1 MFYLMNKITFKI
13 TPTTKKSM
21 PHHDNFRQSQLLH
34 LMVINTT
41 IRLAKQ
47 LKLQLSSFENKK
59 SEVQATSLAST
70 SIVVLL

>member
-1 MFYLMNKITFKI
+1 
-13 TPTTKKSM
+13 
-21 PHHDNFRQSQLLH
+21 
-34 LMVINTT
+34 MVINTT